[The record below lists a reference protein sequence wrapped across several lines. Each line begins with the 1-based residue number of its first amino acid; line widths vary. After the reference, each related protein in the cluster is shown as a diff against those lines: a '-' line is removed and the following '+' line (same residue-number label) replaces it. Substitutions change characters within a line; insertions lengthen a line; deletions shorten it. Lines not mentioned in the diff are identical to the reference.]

1 MKFNSKLWMLA
12 VAMAT
17 VGCQDDLEND
27 PNNGGGVELKGEK
40 ALIQVVVNAGIT
52 TRAADPTPGEEGDG
66 DEAGTIEESMVHDVT
81 VFLFRNDGNPDDFDF
96 KSTST
101 IYAAGYVADENSMS
115 GGSTEHSF
123 YKEVEISGLYPKEK
137 LVDGNPY
144 GVIAVTNLG
153 STDADKLRAELIPVS
168 ESDPKKTGEDLANY
182 IQKSYGNAENGFVM
196 STHKMKV
203 GTDQSIVIP
212 TYVTSTEDAPSVNVY
227 VERLAAKIRIN
238 EYEDNNFVYDVTNHD
253 GDKVILNNVAIVNQL
268 DAGEYLIK
276 RVTENAET
284 GEDLPALS
292 ATNDVYLGDEVNA
305 TSALNFVIDPWTRSK
320 AAIADGGTMSVA
332 GLTYINPY
340 VGESMAA
347 MWNNLTE
354 EPTQLYNN
362 TSFTTNDQLDLCYTM
377 ENTTSVV
384 ASQNGYSTGAVF
396 EATYYPGSWMVAS
409 TTTKNGTDKEKNSY
423 EDNTSGTV
431 TYKAADFYLYQN
443 AVFKDKAAI
452 FAYALAR
459 VIPEG
464 TTKTVY
470 TYKDFAGNDL
480 AADFSLADFKASV
493 SSSATDPFGY
503 IAYLN
508 DLSNATPVADI
519 PTFNEFMNSGDSHL
533 IKDPSSVEYHEGG
546 KTFYPFWFRHANNDD
561 NLVMGIME
569 FGIVR
574 NNIYD
579 LTVNGIKGYG
589 EVEAPNP
596 GEPDENNNAG
606 ISVVLYVKDWTL
618 RKNDNIY
625 L

>member
-284 GEDLPALS
+284 GEDL
-292 ATNDVYLGDEVNA
+292 N
-305 TSALNFVIDPWTRSK
+305 
-320 AAIADGGTMSVA
+320 
-332 GLTYINPY
+332 INPQ
-340 VGESMAA
+340 
-347 MWNNLTE
+347 NLQVVLEGMRSVTD
-354 EPTQLYNN
+354 
-362 TSFTTNDQLDLCYTM
+362 DQ
-377 ENTTSVV
+377 
-384 ASQNGYSTGAVF
+384 
-396 EATYYPGSWMVAS
+396 
-409 TTTKNGTDKEKNSY
+409 GT
-423 EDNTSGTV
+423 
-431 TYKAADFYLYQN
+431 A
-443 AVFKDKAAI
+443 
-452 FAYALAR
+452 
-459 VIPEG
+459 
-464 TTKTVY
+464 
-470 TYKDFAGNDL
+470 
-480 AADFSLADFKASV
+480 
-493 SSSATDPFGY
+493 
-503 IAYLN
+503 
-508 DLSNATPVADI
+508 
-519 PTFNEFMNSGDSHL
+519 
-533 IKDPSSVEYHEGG
+533 SSVFQNFEIAVGG
-546 KTFYPFWFRHANNDD
+546 KTGSA
-561 NLVMGIME
+561 
-569 FGIVR
+569 
-574 NNIYD
+574 
-579 LTVNGIKGYG
+579 
-589 EVEAPNP
+589 EAPGNKVNAWFAGFAPFENP
-596 GEPDENNNAG
+596 EIAVVVMVENGGHGYYAGEAVREIMREYFGMNTENVTENATAVPYTE
-606 ISVVLYVKDWTL
+606 SF
-618 RKNDNIY
+618 R
-625 L
+625 